1 MEQKL
6 EVLIT
11 AYEYMQ
17 KLYGGIQEAVE
28 CYRIND
34 NAAGTNLTVQITEG
48 LQWLTEAL
56 QGTLDIQ
63 KETVQIDEINDLLAE
78 ILEALENEDTVLLA
92 DLFEYELLEK
102 LQEWY
107 EKVCNSLEVLVPQE

>member
-17 KLYGGIQEAVE
+17 KLYGGIQEAVD

-34 NAAGTNLTVQITEG
+34 NATGIQLTVQITEG
-48 LQWLTEAL
+48 LQWLIEAL

-63 KETVQIDEINDLLAE
+63 KEPVEINELNDVLLE
-78 ILEALENEDTVLLA
+78 IVDALENEDTVLLA

-102 LQEWY
+102 LQDWY
-107 EKVCNSLEVLVPQE
+107 GKVCNSLEVLVPQE